1 MTRLFRR
8 VKQSIGRSFNRA
20 VRKTTRNINSEV
32 EEIVTKT
39 LANEEIEEI
48 VIRAVERVIFSL
60 VRRYWF
66 AVVLLFLISLGA
78 QSVFLSIA
86 ITTLLRK

>member
-1 MTRLFRR
+1 MSRLFRR
-8 VKQSIGRSFNRA
+8 VKQSISRNFNRA
-20 VRKTTRNINSEV
+20 FRRTKRNINSEV
-32 EEIVTKT
+32 EEIIIKT
-39 LANEEIEEI
+39 LANAEIEEI

-86 ITTLLRK
+86 ITTLLKK